1 MQINIPAVRAELSVA
16 FWRYTNALLAHDTD
30 TIIAL
35 FWSSDHALR
44 YGITENHYGI
54 EAIATFRRGRRPPP
68 TRLAVTRV
76 VVTSF
81 GTDFGT
87 ANSELRDDTGEQTT
101 RMSHTWV
108 RFAEGWRIVAAHV
121 SLGPAP

>member
-1 MQINIPAVRAELSVA
+1 M
-16 FWRYTNALLAHDTD
+16 
-30 TIIAL
+30 
-35 FWSSDHALR
+35 R
-44 YGITENHYGI
+44 YGITENLYGI
-54 EAIATFRRGRRPPP
+54 EAIATFRRGRRPSP

-87 ANSELRDDTGEQTT
+87 ANNDFRDDTSEQTT